1 MHPITGG
8 NMTSKKTHSEWKE
21 LVKKF
26 NSSGQSMTQFSKDN
40 GVKPSTFI
48 YWVKMF
54 KKPKGKVSNLVKL
67 PTKQILHSEPVQ
79 ISINSIKLEFPG
91 TISTNKIAEIISVI
105 REIRL

>member
-1 MHPITGG
+1 
-8 NMTSKKTHSEWKE
+8 MTSKKTHAEWQE

-54 KKPKGKVSNLVKL
+54 KEPKGKVSNLVKL
-67 PTKQILHSEPVQ
+67 PIKQILNTDPIH
-79 ISINSIKLEFPG
+79 ISLNSIKLELPG
-91 TISTNKIAEIISVI
+91 TISTNKISEIISII
-105 REIRL
+105 RDIKL